1 MTETWRAALGA
12 PVPPEPAD
20 DLELT
25 VAGPAGGV
33 SIVHIVGEV
42 HAGNAVR
49 LEEVLEGAVRAGADM
64 VVIDAS
70 AMTFLDSTG
79 LGVLVSASRRL
90 GEFGGKLGMSNVP
103 RSLRR
108 LLEISGVDRVIA
120 HIESRSAGVAH
131 PD

>member
-12 PVPPEPAD
+12 PLTPEPVD

-25 VAGPAGGV
+25 VIGPVGGV

-49 LEEVLEGAVRAGADM
+49 LEEVLTAAIRDGADM

-70 AMTFLDSTG
+70 GMTFLDSTG
-79 LGVLVSASRRL
+79 LGVLVAASRKL
-90 GEFGGKLGMSNVP
+90 GEFDGKLG
-103 RSLRR
+103 
-108 LLEISGVDRVIA
+108 
-120 HIESRSAGVAH
+120 
-131 PD
+131 